1 MLVLHF
7 HIEEIENDKK
17 LILLGFCFESGVRTF
32 CPKPVATTLEHI
44 GGSAPLLGLIAMA
57 TDVEGL
63 YAAVKA
69 LVCVVKNN
77 GPAMAEMER
86 TRGYQVRLI
95 LLRFFY

>member
-1 MLVLHF
+1 
-7 HIEEIENDKK
+7 
-17 LILLGFCFESGVRTF
+17 
-32 CPKPVATTLEHI
+32 
-44 GGSAPLLGLIAMA
+44 MA

-86 TRGYQVRLI
+86 TRGYQVWLAADT
-95 LLRFFY
+95 FDEYQGYT